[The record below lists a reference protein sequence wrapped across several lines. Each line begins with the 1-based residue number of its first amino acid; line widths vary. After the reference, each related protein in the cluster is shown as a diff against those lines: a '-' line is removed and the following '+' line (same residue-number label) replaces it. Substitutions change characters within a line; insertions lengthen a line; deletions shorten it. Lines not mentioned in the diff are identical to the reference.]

1 MMTGLLCL
9 GLVLVLAF
17 LRVPLGISLLAV
29 SMGGIAA
36 IKGFDVARTVLP
48 MTLSEAAFSYELAV
62 VPLFILMGN
71 VLSCTGISQDLF
83 RAAHAFLGSVR
94 GGLALATMVTCAG
107 FSAVCGSSLATAAT
121 MSKVAY
127 PSMQQYGYSDRLASA
142 TIAAGGTL
150 GILIPP
156 SIILMIY
163 GILTQQNIGELFIA
177 GVLPGLL
184 GLAMYMLV
192 IYLIAVLKP
201 EHAPRGARVAAAER
215 WASLAGVWPFV
226 ALFIVII
233 GGLYKGLFTA
243 TEAGGIGAGMA
254 LLIAKLQGRLDWLR
268 FLEVM
273 KETAM
278 TSVMLYVV
286 LFGAMI
292 FSQLV
297 SFSGLADELLS
308 MVNGWGLSRMG
319 VLVSIL
325 VVFLLLGC
333 VMDSMAIILIFVP
346 LFTPT
351 LIAQEFDLVWFG
363 IIVVVLTEIGLIT
376 PPVGMNVF
384 VLKANLPSVPVG
396 TIFRG
401 LLPFIAIDVLRL
413 GLLVAFPSISL
424 LLVQWMK

>member
-29 SMGGIAA
+29 SIGGIAA

-226 ALFIVII
+226 AIFIVII

>member
-325 VVFLLLGC
+325 VVFLLLDC

-401 LLPFIAIDVLRL
+401 LVPFIAIDVLRL

>member
-1 MMTGLLCL
+1 
-9 GLVLVLAF
+9 GLVLVLVF

-29 SMGGIAA
+29 SIGGIAA